1 MEGKSAAL
9 RGRSSSRELAKRRAA
24 RREGSSISDGEV
36 PKQKQSGQREGCG
49 GLEKGTRK
57 KEVDT
62 ASSVECGQRDFLERG
77 ERKPIR
83 SRWEQMTT
91 RALHVEGPS
100 SGYRE

>member
-1 MEGKSAAL
+1 MEAGM
-9 RGRSSSRELAKRRAA
+9 RGCK
-24 RREGSSISDGEV
+24 V

-62 ASSVECGQRDFLERG
+62 GESSVECGERDFLERG

>member
-1 MEGKSAAL
+1 MKD
-9 RGRSSSRELAKRRAA
+9 RSRKERNFPPRPETSEA
-24 RREGSSISDGEV
+24 RREGAASTRMQSTEAKTKRTARRMPEEEGSRSGVPSGVRGE
-36 PKQKQSGQREGCG
+36 
-49 GLEKGTRK
+49 
-57 KEVDT
+57 
-62 ASSVECGQRDFLERG
+62 RDFLERG

>member
-1 MEGKSAAL
+1 MAGEEKREEEEGS
-9 RGRSSSRELAKRRAA
+9 GDGVELA
-24 RREGSSISDGEV
+24 RRE
-36 PKQKQSGQREGCG
+36 
-49 GLEKGTRK
+49 
-57 KEVDT
+57 
-62 ASSVECGQRDFLERG
+62 RDFLERG

>member
-1 MEGKSAAL
+1 M
-9 RGRSSSRELAKRRAA
+9 
-24 RREGSSISDGEV
+24 
-36 PKQKQSGQREGCG
+36 
-49 GLEKGTRK
+49 
-57 KEVDT
+57 DT
-62 ASSVECGQRDFLERG
+62 VSSVEYGERDFLERG